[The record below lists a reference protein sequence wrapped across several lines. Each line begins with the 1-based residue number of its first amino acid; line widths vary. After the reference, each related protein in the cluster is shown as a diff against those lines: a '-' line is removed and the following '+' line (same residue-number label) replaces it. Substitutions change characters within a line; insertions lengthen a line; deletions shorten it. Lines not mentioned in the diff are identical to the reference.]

1 MLEVREDRFAG
12 APGGFPGGRGGFGM
26 GSRGGGFAGRGG
38 YGGRG
43 GFGGG
48 IGGGFGG
55 GRGGYGGG
63 YGGPP
68 ASTIDNSAAAATPPN
83 PFTDYASSGGER
95 NEIIYVRNVGHASL
109 FFGQVAELSS
119 SPGPRATKISSSFS
133 PPSARLSE
141 PRYSTSPT
149 DALGGPE
156 WCSLI
161 RRRTRRQPFVGHQ
174 GSFGR
179 GKTNGGVA
187 KFTGYQYGGRPLG
200 LTYVKYM
207 NANGGDAMED
217 TEAASMTQDQIM

>member
-1 MLEVREDRFAG
+1 MG
-12 APGGFPGGRGGFGM
+12 A
-26 GSRGGGFAGRGG
+26 RGGGFAGRGG

-48 IGGGFGG
+48 FGGGLGG

-68 ASTIDNSAAAATPPN
+68 ASTIDNSAAAAAPPN

-95 NEIIYVRNVGHASL
+95 NEIIYVRNVGDGSR
-109 FFGQVAELSS
+109 FFRPIAELSS
-119 SPGPRATKISSSFS
+119 SPGPRATKISSNFS

-141 PRYSTSPT
+141 RRFSTSPT
-149 DALGGPE
+149 DALGAPE

-161 RRRTRRQPFVGHQ
+161 RRRTRRQPFVGGQ
-174 GSFGR
+174 GSIGR
-179 GKTNGGVA
+179 GKTNQGVA

-207 NANGGDAMED
+207 NANGGEAMED
-217 TEAASMTQDQIM
+217 TEGTGMTQDQMM